1 MSTKGFPIAVAIAFF
16 STTVVCAAADMTVGT
31 WKLNATKSRYIP
43 AAQARYE
50 TITIETVGDNMKV
63 TLEGT
68 DSAGKK
74 VRAEWTGKYD
84 GKDYPV
90 TGSPDID
97 SLAYTKTDDLHYK
110 STNKR
115 AGKVMGT
122 AEIVYS
128 PDGKNRTVSSRGSN
142 VKGEEITATAVYD
155 KR

>member
-1 MSTKGFPIAVAIAFF
+1 
-16 STTVVCAAADMTVGT
+16 
-31 WKLNATKSRYIP
+31 
-43 AAQARYE
+43 
-50 TITIETVGDNMKV
+50 MKI
-63 TLEGT
+63 TLEGKDAT
-68 DSAGKK
+68 GKR

-84 GKDYPV
+84 GKDYPA
-90 TGSPDID
+90 TGSPDFD

-128 PDGKNRTVSSRGSN
+128 PDGKNRTVTSDGSN
-142 VKGEEITATAVYD
+142 VKGEEIRATAVYD

>member
-1 MSTKGFPIAVAIAFF
+1 MRTKGFPIAVAIAFF
-16 STTVVCAAADMTVGT
+16 ATTVVCAAADTTVGT
-31 WKLNATKSRYIP
+31 WKLNGSKSRYTP
-43 AAQARYE
+43 LAQARYE
-50 TITIETVGDNMKV
+50 TITIESVGDNMKI

-128 PDGKNRTVSSRGSN
+128 PDGKNRTVTSDGSN
-142 VKGEEITATAVYD
+142 VKGEEIRATAVYD